1 MIGQRTEVAAH
12 PAAQWQQLAFLGG
25 IGALTFALAALLGR
39 SPTYTALAIAGL
51 ATFAIVVYLYRT
63 RQFALWGAGLVMVAI
78 LVDWYRIVTVPGFVP
93 VAATTLGLLLLA
105 LIFLTQTRSFPWLRV
120 PSLAFWIAIL
130 LITAIEIPRGGDAT
144 DSVAYYIEVFV
155 NGAIAYTVGVQVVR
169 DVVTLRRLY
178 AGIGVFAIGLALHAI
193 VQAITGS
200 FLLLNASVG
209 DFLVSKSNYTLSGTT
224 TVRVGSF
231 LINPDNLGAFI
242 SLSVPLV
249 LGLFATSRSWRARA
263 AWLIGAVL
271 LATALL
277 FTYSNAS
284 WAALAVSLIFFSF
297 LLGSGRQRVYLLGF
311 LCALSL
317 GLALAFPQ
325 KLQVLIAHA
334 TNPRE
339 YALRLAIWRTGINL
353 IAANPLAGVGLGPHA
368 YQAHENAYRVPEQDI
383 LVGHPHNS
391 FLEIAAAAG
400 LPVLIFFL
408 VIYGSAIWRAAQS
421 FRKSQRFDRLLIGAG
436 MTSVLAF
443 TVNSLATPD
452 LTLRPLVVT
461 DWLILGAVSSPAL
474 IAAVQRL
481 ARPGGIARDPGD
493 VTRSEEG
500 KPTMVAAIQ
509 AEERSSE
516 WPHHT
521 AADLAASPQR

>member
-1 MIGQRTEVAAH
+1 MAGQRTGAAAH

-25 IGALTFALAALLGR
+25 VGALTFALAALLGR
-39 SPTYTALAIAGL
+39 SPTYLALAIGGL
-51 ATFAIVVYLYRT
+51 AIFAIVVYLYRT
-63 RQFALWGAGLVMVAI
+63 AQFTLWGAGLVVIAI

-93 VAATTLGLLLLA
+93 VATTALGLLLLA
-105 LIFLTQTRSFPWLRV
+105 LIFLTQTRAFPWLRV
-120 PSLAFWIAIL
+120 PSLAVWIAIL
-130 LITAIEIPRGGDAT
+130 LITAIEIPRGGDIT
-144 DSVAYYIEVFV
+144 DSAAYYIEIFV

-178 AGIGVFAIGLALHAI
+178 AGLGVFAIVIALHAI
-193 VQAITGS
+193 VQAVTGS

-231 LINPDNLGAFI
+231 LINPDNLGAFLV
-242 SLSVPLV
+242 LSIPLV
-249 LGLFATSRSWRARA
+249 LGLSATSRSWRARA
-263 AWLIGAVL
+263 TWLTGAFL
-271 LATALL
+271 LAIALL

-284 WAALAVSLIFFSF
+284 WAAFAVSLVFFLF

-311 LCALSL
+311 LCALSV

-325 KLQVLIAHA
+325 KLQVLITHA

-400 LPVLIFFL
+400 LPVLILLL
-408 VIYGSAIWRAAQS
+408 VIYGGAIWRALRSFLAAQHL
-421 FRKSQRFDRLLIGAG
+421 DRLLIGAG
-436 MTSVLAF
+436 IASALAF

-474 IAAVQRL
+474 LAAVWHPVRQ
-481 ARPGGIARDPGD
+481 GGDTRDPGD
-493 VTRSEEG
+493 DATAQEG
-500 KPTMVAAIQ
+500 QPASVAAMQ
-509 AEERSSE
+509 AEESSGE
-516 WPHHT
+516 LPHHIT
-521 AADLAASPQR
+521 ADLTALPQR